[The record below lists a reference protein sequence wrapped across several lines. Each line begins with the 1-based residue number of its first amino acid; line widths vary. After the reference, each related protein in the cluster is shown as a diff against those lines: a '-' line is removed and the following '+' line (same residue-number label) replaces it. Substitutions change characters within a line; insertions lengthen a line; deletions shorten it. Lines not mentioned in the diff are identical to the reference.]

1 MTGTLDGTLELRV
14 GEQNIL
20 TEIDFSA
27 RHEIA
32 DGGQT
37 ITGIPVLAVLEDGVV
52 STNLVLASIVL
63 DSTSKIVQFK
73 VTVGAA
79 ANVSDKYEI
88 KCTTTLS
95 GGAVIVECLGV
106 GIIPC

>member
-1 MTGTLDGTLELRV
+1 MTGTLDGTLELHV

-37 ITGIPVLAVLEDGVV
+37 ITGTPVLSVLENNAV
-52 STNLVLASIVL
+52 STNLTVASIVL

-79 ANVSDKYEI
+79 ANVGDKYEI
-88 KCTTTLS
+88 KCTITLS

-106 GIIPC
+106 DIIPC